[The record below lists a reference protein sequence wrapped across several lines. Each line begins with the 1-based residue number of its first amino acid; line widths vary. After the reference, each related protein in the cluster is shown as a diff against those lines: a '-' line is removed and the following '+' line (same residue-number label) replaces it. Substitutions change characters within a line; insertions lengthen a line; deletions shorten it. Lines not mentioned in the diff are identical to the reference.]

1 MEWTAHS
8 SSAPQALRG
17 TALRRALRRA
27 RAEGLDSTP
36 SEHPPETLRL
46 VACIG
51 ATPAAAAA
59 FPEPVELPEST
70 GPRALRPDELAVWLE
85 THR

>member
-8 SSAPQALRG
+8 SAPQGLRG

-27 RAEGLDSTP
+27 RDEGLDSTP
-36 SEHPPETLRL
+36 SEQAPETLRL
-46 VACIG
+46 VACIS
-51 ATPAAAAA
+51 ADASRAIA
-59 FPEPVELPEST
+59 FPEPAELPESA
-70 GPRALRPDELAVWLE
+70 GPRALRPDELAIWLE

>member
-1 MEWTAHS
+1 MEWTAH

-46 VACIG
+46 VASI
-51 ATPAAAAA
+51 AVEPSRVVA
-59 FPEPVELPEST
+59 FPEPAELPEST
-70 GPRALRPDELAVWLE
+70 GPRALRPDELALWLE
-85 THR
+85 AHR